1 MSFKAGLSAT
11 GIALCALGGA
21 APVATRPAEGLSLLN
36 LDQPL
41 YASLDPHAVQSHKV
55 VKNENDWTISRKY
68 GITVQELH
76 AANPGVD
83 WRKLQIGQKLNLP
96 GGAEDTTSIPK
107 IETEKVKV
115 KTNGVNVRKEPST
128 NSGVR
133 TTVDKGT
140 VATVLDRQG
149 AWYELRFPKGTVGW
163 IRGDLLSAVNATSDS
178 SEPKPAA
185 AVAPVNASKASS
197 IIDAAMDMLGVRYKW
212 GGNSRGGIDCSGL
225 TTLVFSKNGI
235 QLPRTSIEQSK
246 IGSRVDKEDLQ
257 AGDLLFFVTGRS
269 SSRINHV
276 GLYIGEGKFVHAS
289 SYKGRVIVTSLN
301 DYRSGYAGARRVPG
315 LQIAEVE
322 KAVVAPVAEK
332 VETKT
337 AEELF
342 PSRVVIGADK
352 TGK

>member
-1 MSFKAGLSAT
+1 MLLSFKTGLLAA
-11 GIALCALGGA
+11 GIALCAVGGA
-21 APVATRPAEGLSLLN
+21 ASEPTRPAEGLSLLN
-36 LDQPL
+36 LDQSL
-41 YASLDPHAVQSHKV
+41 YASLDPQAAKSHKV
-55 VKNENDWTISRKY
+55 VKDENDWTISRKY

-76 AANPGVD
+76 AANPGVE

-96 GGAEDTTSIPK
+96 GGSEDTTSIPK
-107 IETEKVKV
+107 IETAKVKV

-163 IRGDLLSAVNATSDS
+163 IRGDLLIAADGSSGTS
-178 SEPKPAA
+178 KPA
-185 AVAPVNASKASS
+185 APVNADKATS
-197 IIDAAMDMLGVRYKW
+197 IIDSAKDMLGVRYKW

-235 QLPRTSIEQSK
+235 RLPRTSIEQSK
-246 IGSRVDKEDLQ
+246 IGSRVNKEDLQ
-257 AGDLLFFVTGRS
+257 AGDLLFFITGRS

-276 GLYIGEGKFVHAS
+276 GLYIGEGKFIHAS
-289 SYKGRVIVTSLN
+289 SYKGRVIVTSLS
-301 DYRSGYAGARRVPG
+301 DYGGGYAGARRVPG

-322 KAVVAPVAEK
+322 KAVVAPAAEK
-332 VETKT
+332 VEPKT